1 MTLKELYEIIH
12 GDYDQ
17 AIRVLR
23 VEKLMDK
30 HIRKLPQGGTIEA
43 LLDAGETMDPTAL
56 FETSHAVK
64 GICGNL
70 GLVKLAAAAS
80 EISEEY
86 RPGNPRKLTDEQV
99 KAKLAEIKALYDD
112 AAEGIRQYEEG

>member
-1 MTLKELYEIIH
+1 MTLKELYETIQ

-17 AIRVLR
+17 ALRVLR
-23 VEKLMDK
+23 VEKLLDK
-30 HIRKLPQGGTIEA
+30 HIRKLPKGGTIEA
-43 LLDAGETMDPTAL
+43 LLSAGEAMDPTAM

-80 EISEEY
+80 AISEEY
-86 RPGNPRKLTDEQV
+86 RPGNPRTMTDDQV
-99 KAKLAEIKALYDD
+99 KAKLGEIGELYAQT
-112 AAEGIRQYEEG
+112 AAGIAKYEEG